1 MRTYCSSAISMPEE
15 ESQTMSD
22 ATAYEIDPTHTYVGF
37 SVRHMMVTQQRG
49 QFHGVRG
56 KLELNWV
63 DVTQSRVEASIDV
76 GSVDTNVAQRDDHLR
91 NADFFDAAHHPK
103 MTFVSKEIRR
113 RGDGRFDIV
122 GDLTIRGT
130 TRSVTLDSDP
140 ISDESKDPF
149 GMIKVGTSASTK
161 ISRKDF
167 GLVWNAVLETGGV
180 AVGDEVKVTLD
191 LQFQR
196 KP

>member
-1 MRTYCSSAISMPEE
+1 MNHLWGVAKRHNHQEIQSMTTTY
-15 ESQTMSD
+15 QL
-22 ATAYEIDPTHTYVGF
+22 DPTHTSAGF

-49 QFHGVRG
+49 QFHGVSGALILDRA
-56 KLELNWV
+56 
-63 DVTQSRVEASIDV
+63 DVSRSRVEATIDV
-76 GSVDTNVAQRDDHLR
+76 ASVDTNEAQRDEHLR
-91 NADFFDAAHHPK
+91 GADFFDVANHPK
-103 MTFVSKEIRR
+103 MTFASKEIRVQA
-113 RGDGRFDIV
+113 DGRLLVV

-130 TRSVTLDSDP
+130 TRSVTLEADP
-140 ISDESKDPF
+140 ISEEAKDPF
-149 GMIKVGTSASTK
+149 GMIKVGTSATTK

-180 AVGDEVKVTLD
+180 AVGDEVKITLD